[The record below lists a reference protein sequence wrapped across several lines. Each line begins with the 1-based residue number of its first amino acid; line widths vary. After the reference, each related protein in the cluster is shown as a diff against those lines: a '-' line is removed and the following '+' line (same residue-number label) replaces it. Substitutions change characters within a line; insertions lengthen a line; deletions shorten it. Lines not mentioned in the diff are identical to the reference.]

1 MDQQPPLVCPKTI
14 HPTVEWQR
22 NDTNTVVL
30 VRCERRRVVY
40 AYPTGNIFPLF
51 SVCVF
56 AEFMSILYIIFY
68 AYHCDNRVYVAKAV
82 GLGLVV
88 FVPVTVY
95 LILAEVDV
103 IHQTDSQV
111 GDILGYLAVAMN
123 FVLYLSPLEKVKQVL
138 VTKSAASIPV
148 LMSSAI
154 GFNSL
159 LWFVTGV
166 VDHDIYLLAS
176 NAVGTVLSATQVVL
190 YFIYRPG
197 RHSSAPATGDPSKEA
212 LQVDLEMQEL
222 ATRGS
227 PRSPAFQPLAS
238 PLAPI
243 RP

>member
-1 MDQQPPLVCPKTI
+1 
-14 HPTVEWQR
+14 
-22 NDTNTVVL
+22 
-30 VRCERRRVVY
+30 VVY

-68 AYHCDNRVYVAKAV
+68 TYHCSDRVYVAKAV

-103 IHQTDSQV
+103 IDQSDDQV

-148 LMSSAI
+148 LMSGAI
-154 GFNSL
+154 GSNSL

-166 VDHDIYLLAS
+166 VDHDIFLLVP
-176 NAVGTVLSATQVVL
+176 NAVGAVLGAVQVLL
-190 YFIYRPG
+190 YFIYHPG
-197 RHSSAPATGDPSKEA
+197 RTATSKD
-212 LQVDLEMQEL
+212 DLERQDL
-222 ATRGS
+222 VS
-227 PRSPAFQPLAS
+227 PTIPAFEPLAS
-238 PLAPI
+238 PLFPFK
-243 RP
+243 P